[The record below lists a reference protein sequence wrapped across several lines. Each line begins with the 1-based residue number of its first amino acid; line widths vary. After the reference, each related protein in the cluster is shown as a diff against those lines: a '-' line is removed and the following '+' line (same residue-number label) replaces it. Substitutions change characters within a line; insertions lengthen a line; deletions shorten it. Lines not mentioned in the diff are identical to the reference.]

1 MSSEGA
7 TQEGLDGYKQVQ
19 VGPKKVIIPSEW
31 DMRPIGEL
39 FDIKKESFDPDDLP
53 PDTEVRLYSMPA
65 FDDGREPVRTSPSE
79 IGSKKYHV
87 PEDTILFPK
96 LNIRKRRF
104 WRVEQTSEQPS
115 VCSTE
120 FWPLIPQVSLCLDFY
135 LYYFDSYE
143 FMSDPKI
150 TSSSSTNSH
159 KRVREQSFRKLQVP
173 VPPIPE
179 QRRIAEV
186 LSTVDERI
194 QEAVGTIEKAEEL
207 KRGLVQDLVFYGP
220 DHEDVQTVQLGPM
233 TTEIAASWD
242 VSTVGDVT
250 TEVQYG
256 SSESLSQDGEYPV
269 FRMNNIE
276 NGRMVARPMK
286 YSDLTPEEAEK
297 YHVEKGDI
305 LFNRTNSIDLVGK
318 SGIFDLDGDYVF
330 ASYLIR
336 IRTNEEMNP
345 YFLNYYLNSSTGDG
359 ILKSYATRGA
369 SQANINATSLKSVK
383 VPLPPRETQDRIV
396 AQIQTVEQRV
406 EEEKESGQKLQELK
420 RGLMQDLLTGK
431 RRLGINT

>member
-1 MSSEGA
+1 MLYVYCVSGSTG
-7 TQEGLDGYKQVQ
+7 Q
-19 VGPKKVIIPSEW
+19 I
-31 DMRPIGEL
+31 EL
-39 FDIKKESFDPDDLP
+39 SKTDL
-53 PDTEVRLYSMPA
+53 LSMP
-65 FDDGREPVRTSPSE
+65 V
-79 IGSKKYHV
+79 
-87 PEDTILFPK
+87 L
-96 LNIRKRRF
+96 
-104 WRVEQTSEQPS
+104 
-115 VCSTE
+115 
-120 FWPLIPQVSLCLDFY
+120 
-135 LYYFDSYE
+135 
-143 FMSDPKI
+143 
-150 TSSSSTNSH
+150 
-159 KRVREQSFRKLQVP
+159 
-173 VPPIPE
+173 VPPLTE
-179 QRRIAEV
+179 QRRIADV
-186 LSTVDERI
+186 LSAVDEQI
-194 QEAVGTIEKAEEL
+194 QITREMIEDCEEL
-207 KRGLVQDLVFYGP
+207 KQGLVQDLVFYGP
-220 DHEDVQTVQLGPM
+220 DYEDVQTVQLGPM

-286 YSDLTPEEAEK
+286 YSDLTPDEAEK
-297 YHVEKGDI
+297 YRVEKGDI

-336 IRTNEEMNP
+336 VRTNEEMNP
-345 YFLNYYLNSSTGDG
+345 YFLNYYLNSSTGEG

-369 SQANINATSLKSVK
+369 SQANINATSLKSVR

-406 EEEKESGQKLQELK
+406 EEEKESKQKLQELK